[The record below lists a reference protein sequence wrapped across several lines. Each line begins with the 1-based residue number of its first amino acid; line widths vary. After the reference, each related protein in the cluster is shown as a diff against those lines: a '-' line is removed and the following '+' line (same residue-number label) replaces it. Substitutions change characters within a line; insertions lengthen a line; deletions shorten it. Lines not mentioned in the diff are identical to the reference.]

1 VESLARL
8 AGFPLDEF
16 SHRYWTNRD
25 AYEGGLSAREYWRR
39 VLGRGTLATRGL
51 DQVLSD
57 LIRADAESWTVF
69 REDMWNFTSTF
80 KVAGGRTAMLSNGV
94 PEIMEKVRA
103 TRSLDQYF
111 DVVVVS
117 YEVGCVKPDP
127 AIYRICLERLGVPAS
142 SALFTDDRVV
152 NLEAASRLG
161 FQTLH
166 FTGDESVDALRTRI
180 GPLGEPD
187 KVDDSQG

>member
-1 VESLARL
+1 
-8 AGFPLDEF
+8 
-16 SHRYWTNRD
+16 
-25 AYEGGLSAREYWRR
+25 
-39 VLGRGTLATRGL
+39 
-51 DQVLSD
+51 
-57 LIRADAESWTVF
+57 
-69 REDMWNFTSTF
+69 
-80 KVAGGRTAMLSNGV
+80 
-94 PEIMEKVRA
+94 MEKVRA

-152 NLEAASRLG
+152 NLEAASCMG

-180 GPLGEPD
+180 GPLGEPGRAD
-187 KVDDSQG
+187 PA